1 MAYPEHL
8 LARGEQV
15 MLHKHPTMK
24 VLAFPILWFI
34 LIIGGGF
41 ALAAIL
47 RNDSNHQLWWIII
60 AAVGVILLFLLC
72 VVPFVKWRSEHF
84 VITNVHVFFRTG
96 FFQRREHQIPLG
108 RIQNLE
114 TNVSFWGRI
123 FGYGDLTVESAAD
136 QPLAF
141 YNVAAITKV
150 QSLLNQL
157 IDDDRNRG
165 DGLSDSGRF
174 NRDETTHDEPADEQ
188 GSPRRRN
195 RPDH

>member
-60 AAVGVILLFLLC
+60 AAVGVILLFLLS

-96 FFQRREHQIPLG
+96 FFKRREHQIPLG

-165 DGLSDSGRF
+165 DGLTDSNRF
-174 NRDETTHDEPADEQ
+174 SRAKSADEVPADEPLP
-188 GSPRRRN
+188 PRRRD